1 MATNGHNAGAPSG
14 AADAVLK
21 RSDPVSEE
29 AREVQGI
36 EFNEY
41 ADRSITVEELVAGM
55 TTMGFQATSVGEA
68 VEIIEGM
75 VVAPL
80 QSMARPRDWREDDDI
95 P

>member
-75 VVAPL
+75 
-80 QSMARPRDWREDDDI
+80 
-95 P
+95 